1 MNYKIGDC
9 REVLKEY
16 PDDSFDSCVTD
27 PPYGLEFMGK
37 EWDNISQMPER
48 DRDYGTKFPNWHGS
62 GIQFSDGKAQQD
74 WHLLWLTE
82 VFRVLKP
89 GAFLLSFGGTRTY
102 HRMACAVED
111 AGFEIRDMIPWIY
124 GSGFP
129 KSLDISK
136 SIDRMNGAE
145 REVVGVGH
153 CGYRRMG
160 RTDEDVF
167 SSGIPKEQSTVPIT
181 APSTPDAITWNG
193 WGTALKPA
201 IEPIVVARKPLS
213 ERNVALN
220 VLKYGTGGINVDA
233 SRVGVGNQWWD
244 DPNEPDDLAKQI
256 MQGTQGRFP
265 ANLILECICEEVVPG
280 KIVGNGHVPKL
291 GKAASQSIYGDYN
304 YVEKDERYLKE
315 QSIIH
320 TNPNCPCYL
329 LDEQS
334 GELKSGSLLQSHQ
347 PQIKQKGIYGE
358 LGTDRISRDY
368 LQDNGGA
375 SRFFYVAKASRKERY
390 FHCSVCQKAYPGD
403 QRDNHRKH
411 MMHCDDCG
419 CDYEPQF
426 KELDFVNRNTLNMSP
441 EGGRKY
447 FYADDHKEH
456 ASRSN
461 LL

>member
-1 MNYKIGDC
+1 VNYKIGDC

-136 SIDRMNGAE
+136 SIDKMNGAE

-201 IEPIVVARKPLS
+201 IEPIVVAQKRTSHLMFLSMGLVGSMLMGVGLELS
-213 ERNVALN
+213 EEKPTKEDLVLVFMATLKALN
-220 VLKYGTGGINVDA
+220 L
-233 SRVGVGNQWWD
+233 
-244 DPNEPDDLAKQI
+244 
-256 MQGTQGRFP
+256 
-265 ANLILECICEEVVPG
+265 
-280 KIVGNGHVPKL
+280 
-291 GKAASQSIYGDYN
+291 
-304 YVEKDERYLKE
+304 
-315 QSIIH
+315 IIH
-320 TNPNCPCYL
+320 HKAV
-329 LDEQS
+329 S
-334 GELKSGSLLQSHQ
+334 
-347 PQIKQKGIYGE
+347 PQ
-358 LGTDRISRDY
+358 T
-368 LQDNGGA
+368 
-375 SRFFYVAKASRKERY
+375 
-390 FHCSVCQKAYPGD
+390 
-403 QRDNHRKH
+403 
-411 MMHCDDCG
+411 
-419 CDYEPQF
+419 
-426 KELDFVNRNTLNMSP
+426 
-441 EGGRKY
+441 
-447 FYADDHKEH
+447 
-456 ASRSN
+456 
-461 LL
+461 